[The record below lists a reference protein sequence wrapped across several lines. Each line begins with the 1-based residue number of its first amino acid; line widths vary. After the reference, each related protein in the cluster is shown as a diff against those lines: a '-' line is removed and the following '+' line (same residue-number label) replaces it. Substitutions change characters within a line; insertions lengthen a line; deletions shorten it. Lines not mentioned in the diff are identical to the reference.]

1 MVKPLAV
8 CVCAR
13 VARGFF
19 VFGLGC
25 DVVVGLVVFGGCG
38 VCDVEGVCDGCYCAF
53 GFLVG
58 DLFFGGEGSV
68 GEVLGD
74 LVEEVVYGAVE

>member
-8 CVCAR
+8 CVVCAGC
-13 VARGFF
+13 RGLLC
-19 VFGLGC
+19 VFGLGF

-74 LVEEVVYGAVE
+74 FL

>member
-1 MVKPLAV
+1 MGEAPGELHEACESLGVSL
-8 CVCAR
+8 CLGW
-13 VARGFF
+13 GF
-19 VFGLGC
+19 

-38 VCDVEGVCDGCYCAF
+38 VFDVEGVCDGGYCAF

-74 LVEEVVYGAVE
+74 FL